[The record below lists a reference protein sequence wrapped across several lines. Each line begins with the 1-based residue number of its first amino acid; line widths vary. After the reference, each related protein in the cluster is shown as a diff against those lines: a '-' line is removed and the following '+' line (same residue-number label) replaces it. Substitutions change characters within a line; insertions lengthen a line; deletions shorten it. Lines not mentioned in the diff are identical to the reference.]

1 MIKRIGVVLFLVCFS
16 IVVSAQLDTAISL
29 FGGNEGVEV
38 EILFEV
44 HKPIIKGFNT
54 EFSELA
60 PVIRGTDLI
69 FTSDQ
74 DYHYHALGEDAWSKT
89 SFYNVFT
96 IPISKVLDSTG
107 YTRPKLF
114 ADEIVINDNCGPMS
128 FSANGKEAFITM
140 APNRRANR
148 KNDHHLHLYHVI
160 ETNGKWN
167 KFDVPFPQQDY
178 AYGHG
183 SLSPNGKRLYFAA
196 ELPTGKGGKDIYYI
210 ERGDSAKKWSE
221 PVMLGDEVNTS
232 ADELFPYLFKN
243 ELYFAS
249 TQEDG
254 YGGMDIYRSTLKDN
268 SWSIAENLG
277 ETINSDS
284 NDFSLVFNTD
294 MSYAFFASDRD
305 GNDDIFYADVLARV
319 KKKSIAGIFEYRH
332 LKGDYPAGLDVF
344 LLDDEGNI
352 VYQTTTDEHGQFK
365 FENLPPDGN
374 YKLKLFGGDDEIVV
388 KILDGDNEIYLLSND
403 QGEFIF
409 KKLDP
414 DDVGTM
420 ALMEVEDG
428 AMYGKMSGQFVYE
441 KLPSQNAAGLVVYL
455 IDDEGNIVLETT
467 TDEFGNFNF
476 DNLPTDKNYMVK
488 MKTDEDVS
496 LIVFNSDDDVIAQL
510 KQNEDGIYTYKR
522 LNADYNEMV
531 SFMDEEDVEYDLS
544 GTIFGQFRRK
554 DTLPLLGPIAFEI
567 YLADTKDVLMKT
579 VTDAKGFFRLHNLPT
594 DKQFIY
600 KIISEDGSMN
610 DYLLLLKDRNGEVV
624 AEMVEGDDQFYYAL
638 LNSDKDGSISPI
650 NNNDS
655 SEMQGGNIS
664 DSGLG
669 DELPKMYFAKNSSY
683 LSGDMRPAL
692 DKLIDIMKNNP
703 SVKVELITHSDAR
716 GDVGYNLWM
725 TERRSQRLAQYLIG
739 NGIAQDRIKTEA
751 KGESA
756 LTNTCN
762 DDTECT
768 EEEHRMNRVV
778 DVTLF

>member
-1 MIKRIGVVLFLVCFS
+1 MNKRIGLFLFLVCFS
-16 IVVSAQLDTAISL
+16 IVASAQLDTAISL
-29 FGGNEGVEV
+29 FGGNDGVEI
-38 EILFEV
+38 EILFKV
-44 HKPIIKGFNT
+44 HKPVIKGFNT

-60 PVIRGTDLI
+60 PVIMGSDLI

-74 DYHYHALGEDAWSKT
+74 DYHYHAIGEDAWSKT

-96 IPISKVLDSTG
+96 IPISKVLDSSG

-114 ADEIVINDNCGPMS
+114 ADEIVINDNCGPIS
-128 FSANGKEAFITM
+128 FSASGKEAFITM
-140 APNRRANR
+140 APNRRAKRND
-148 KNDHHLHLYHVI
+148 DHHLHLYHAI
-160 ETNGKWN
+160 KTNGKWH

-210 ERGDSAKKWSE
+210 ERGDSAKQWSE
-221 PVMLGDEVNTS
+221 PVMLGDEVNTP

-243 ELYFAS
+243 DLYFAS
-249 TQEDG
+249 THEDG
-254 YGGMDIYRSTLKDN
+254 YGGMDIYHSTLKND
-268 SWSIAENLG
+268 SWSVAENLG

-284 NDFSLVFNTD
+284 IDFSLVFNSD

-319 KKKSIAGIFEYRH
+319 KKKSIAGVFEYKH
-332 LKGDYPAGLDVF
+332 LKGVSPAGLDVF

-352 VYQTTTDEHGQFK
+352 VYQTTTDENGQFK

-388 KILDGDNEIYLLSND
+388 KILDGENEIYLLSNS

-409 KKLDP
+409 KKLDL
-414 DDVGTM
+414 DDVGSM
-420 ALMEVEDG
+420 ALMVVEDG
-428 AMYGKMSGQFVYE
+428 AMYGKMSGQFIYE

-455 IDDEGNIVLETT
+455 VDDEGNIVMETA
-467 TDEFGNFNF
+467 TDEFGNFSFN
-476 DNLPTDKNYMVK
+476 NLPTDKNYIVK

-496 LIVFNSDDDVIAQL
+496 LIVFNTDDDVIAQL

-522 LNADYNEMV
+522 LNADYNEMA
-531 SFMDEEDVEYDLS
+531 SLMDEEDVEYDLS
-544 GTIFGQFRRK
+544 GTIFGQFKRK
-554 DTLPLLGPIAFEI
+554 GALSLLSPITFEI
-567 YLADTKDVLMKT
+567 FLAETKDVLMKAT
-579 VTDAKGFFRLHNLPT
+579 TDAKGFFRLHNLPT

-600 KIISEDGSMN
+600 KIISEDGNMN

-624 AEMVEGDDQFYYAL
+624 VEMVKGDDQFYYAL
-638 LNSDKDGSISPI
+638 LNSDKDGSISPL
-650 NNNDS
+650 NSNDN

-664 DSGLG
+664 DSVLG
-669 DELPKMYFAKNSSY
+669 GDLPKIYFARNSSY
-683 LSGDMRPAL
+683 ISIEIRPIL
-692 DKLIDIMKNNP
+692 DKLTELMKKNP
-703 SVKVELITHSDAR
+703 TIKVELITHSDAR
-716 GDVGYNLWM
+716 GDAGYNLWM
-725 TERRSQRLAQYLIG
+725 TEQRSKRLAQYLISK
-739 NGIAQDRIKTEA
+739 GITQDRIKTKA
-751 KGESA
+751 KGESE
-756 LTNTCN
+756 LTNSCN
-762 DDTECT
+762 DDAECT